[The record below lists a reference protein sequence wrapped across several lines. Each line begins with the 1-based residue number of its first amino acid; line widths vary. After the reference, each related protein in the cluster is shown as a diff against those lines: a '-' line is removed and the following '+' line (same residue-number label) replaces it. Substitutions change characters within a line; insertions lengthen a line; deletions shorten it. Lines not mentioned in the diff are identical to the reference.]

1 MTASGKYTGTL
12 GMKVSWQHQTN
23 PTCYSLSGLPPT
35 FAGQVADLLE
45 EQHFGRPRVAPDEA
59 ALVLEDC
66 GYSSDSDSEL
76 ESVLGLGAATE
87 SMEQGI
93 TH

>member
-1 MTASGKYTGTL
+1 MCS
-12 GMKVSWQHQTN
+12 
-23 PTCYSLSGLPPT
+23 PPT

-45 EQHFGRPRVAPDEA
+45 EQHFGRPRVAPNEEL
-59 ALVLEDC
+59 LVLEDC

-76 ESVLGLGAATE
+76 GSVLGASATCE

-93 TH
+93 SH